1 MPIRMYEMHQ
11 YFDNQGGSTVCVPT
25 WDVEG
30 NFAATTTWAR
40 NNGVYVLLVLL

>member
-1 MPIRMYEMHQ
+1 MHQ
-11 YFDNQGGSTVCVPT
+11 YFDYQGGSTVCVPT

-40 NNGVYVLLVLL
+40 NNGVYVILALGSKSGFC